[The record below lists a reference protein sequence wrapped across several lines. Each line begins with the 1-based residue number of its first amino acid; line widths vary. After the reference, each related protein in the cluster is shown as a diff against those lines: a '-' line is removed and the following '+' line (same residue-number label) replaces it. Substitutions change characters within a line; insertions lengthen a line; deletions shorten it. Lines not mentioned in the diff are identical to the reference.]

1 MDFTFERNIN
11 YYETD
16 KMGVVH
22 HSNYIRFLEEARCYW
37 LQSIEMPFDLL
48 EDNGITIPVLGVNC
62 TYKYHVT
69 FGDTIII
76 KPYVKEYSGVRM
88 TVGYE
93 IVDKKNGK
101 IVLTGET
108 KHCFTDKNLKP
119 INLKKYNKEFNDKF
133 ESLLKNRKRV
143 KNMEE
148 IRLNVNGM
156 VCGGCEKR
164 VVNSLSTIDG
174 VKEIIANHNEGTVVI
189 KSDEKIDINIIKEK
203 IEDLG
208 FEVKED

>member
-93 IVDKKNGK
+93 IADKKNGK

-108 KHCFTDKNLKP
+108 KHCFTDKSLKQ

-133 ESLLKNRKRV
+133 ESLLKK
-143 KNMEE
+143 
-148 IRLNVNGM
+148 
-156 VCGGCEKR
+156 
-164 VVNSLSTIDG
+164 
-174 VKEIIANHNEGTVVI
+174 
-189 KSDEKIDINIIKEK
+189 
-203 IEDLG
+203 
-208 FEVKED
+208 